1 MIVGILIQNKS
12 YPWTQYLAVLLMT
25 LGMIL
30 LSLGG
35 KNLDPNFNFF
45 GILLLCAALF
55 ADAFMGNIQE
65 LIYHR
70 YNPTTS
76 EMMFFNK
83 GLSAVITGVICLFNG
98 QLWGGLVYC
107 IHHPYV
113 IFWIAISFFN
123 YLYHIELCFLIVYTV
138 LH

>member
-98 QLWGGLVYC
+98 QLLGGLVYC